1 MHNVLLAAVFVC
13 GCSASSAQRPAP
25 SSTTPLE
32 NHAAP
37 APQPAGGNEEDAI
50 RLAVFRY
57 LVSHNAS
64 AAQTGAPFVCLEI
77 DQRDQARDPSPF
89 IMTAMRGSRPRA
101 VPGSACESSA
111 SGVFLKGD
119 HAKGRGLVLRTEE
132 VRIEGDKA
140 TVTGGYFEAGLSA
153 SGNTYTLERQ
163 RDGSW
168 LVTSDQMQWIS

>member
-1 MHNVLLAAVFVC
+1 MHTVLLAAVFVC

-25 SSTTPLE
+25 SSTSPLE
-32 NHAAP
+32 NRAAA
-37 APQPAGGNEEDAI
+37 APQPAGGNDEDAI

-57 LVSHNAS
+57 LVDHNAS
-64 AAQTGAPFVCLEI
+64 GGQTGVPFVCLEI
-77 DQRDQARDPSPF
+77 NQHDQARDPSPF
-89 IMTAMRGSRPRA
+89 IMTAMSKSRPRA

-119 HAKGRGLVLRTEE
+119 HAKGRGLVFRTEE
-132 VRIEGDKA
+132 VKIDGDKA

-153 SGNTYTLERQ
+153 SGNIYTVERQ